1 MTEDDI
7 LCSFELVPDA
17 TVFTYISLCN
27 FSLKSMLCLHEVC
40 LECFLNNCG
49 WHRVP
54 ESQTR
59 DVHVENNSDQ
69 AKHKRLAY
77 IGQLNLLQS

>member
-59 DVHVENNSDQ
+59 DVHVENNSD
-69 AKHKRLAY
+69 
-77 IGQLNLLQS
+77 